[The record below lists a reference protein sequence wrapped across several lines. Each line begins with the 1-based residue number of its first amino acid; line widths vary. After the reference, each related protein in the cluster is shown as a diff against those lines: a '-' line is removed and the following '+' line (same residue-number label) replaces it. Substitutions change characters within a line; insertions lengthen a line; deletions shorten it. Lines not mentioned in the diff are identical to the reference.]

1 MPDPGLVAE
10 FERVTD
16 AAAETFGIALADLLS
31 RSARPI
37 YAEPRM
43 VAMAVLRRK
52 GYPLQAI
59 GDLFERDH
67 ASVWNAERTIE
78 RRVSGDAEYAEM
90 VRLIAEGT
98 PYQDDDLRR
107 ALDLQRRAE
116 DLLRESRR
124 ILERL
129 APVEIRRTA

>member
-1 MPDPGLVAE
+1 MPDPGLVAD
-10 FERVTD
+10 FERITQ
-16 AAAETFGIALADLLS
+16 AAADTFGVSLSDLLS
-31 RSARPI
+31 RSARPV

-43 VAMAVLRRK
+43 VAMAALRRK

-67 ASVWNAERTIE
+67 ASVWNAERQIE
-78 RRVSGDAEYAEM
+78 HRARVDSRYAEM
-90 VRLIAEGT
+90 VRLIAEGA

-129 APVEIRRTA
+129 VPAEIRRTA